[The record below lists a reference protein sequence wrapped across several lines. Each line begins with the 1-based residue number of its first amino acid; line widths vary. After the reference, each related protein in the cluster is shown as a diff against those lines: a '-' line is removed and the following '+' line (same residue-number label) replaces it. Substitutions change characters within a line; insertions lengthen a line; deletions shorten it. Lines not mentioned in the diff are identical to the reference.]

1 MTLPFSL
8 GSESRQAAHVMSTA
22 AVEYSTMMV
31 IASSW
36 QAECTLLKER
46 KGKERK
52 GKERKGKERKGKER
66 KGKERK
72 GKERQPGALTW
83 LNSTIDHQ
91 PFLAMLGL

>member
-1 MTLPFSL
+1 MPAVTLPFSL

-22 AVEYSTMMV
+22 AVKYSTMMV

-46 KGKERK
+46 QGKERK
-52 GKERKGKERKGKER
+52 GKERKGKERRGEERRGEER

-72 GKERQPGALTW
+72 GSPELLPG
-83 LNSTIDHQ
+83 
-91 PFLAMLGL
+91 